1 MGKTVS
7 RIRLQAWA
15 TNRRGT
21 EYTVN
26 LDGVPL
32 GCDGLFSDPA
42 LVIIVGQEAAK
53 VPHGIST
60 LGAMVFLEKDRHRAR
75 SAAAKA
81 LKEYEALQV
90 ERGKGVHFDREEA
103 QKLRALAEYLMR
115 GYVGPHAATVMMI
128 RRKVPR

>member
-1 MGKTVS
+1 VS

-32 GCDGLFSDPA
+32 GCDGLFADPA
-42 LVIIVGQEAAK
+42 LVIIVGQEAAL
-53 VPHGIST
+53 VPHQIRGD
-60 LGAMVFLEKDRHRAR
+60 GAMVFDEWTKKEAR
-75 SAAAKA
+75 SKAAAA
-81 LKEYEALQV
+81 LREYEANQS
-90 ERGKGVHFDREEA
+90 ERDKGVNFSREEA
-103 QKLRALAEYLMR
+103 QKLRALADYCMR
-115 GYVGPHAATVMMI
+115 GYMGPHHATIMMI

>member
-1 MGKTVS
+1 VS
-7 RIRLQAWA
+7 RIRLRAWA

-42 LVIIVGQEAAK
+42 LVIIVGQEVAK
-53 VPHGIST
+53 VPHQT
-60 LGAMVFLEKDRHRAR
+60 REDGAMVFDEWTRKEAR
-75 SAAAKA
+75 SRAEAA
-81 LKEYEALQV
+81 LREYEANQA
-90 ERGKGVHFDREEA
+90 ERDKGVHFTREET
-103 QKLRALAEYLMR
+103 QKLRALADYCMR
-115 GYVGPHAATVMMI
+115 GFMGPHAGTVEMI

>member
-32 GCDGLFSDPA
+32 GCDGLFADPA
-42 LVIIVGQEAAK
+42 LVIFVGQEVAK
-53 VPHGIST
+53 VPHRIAKD
-60 LGAMVFLEKDRHRAR
+60 GAMVFDEWNRKEAR
-75 SAAAKA
+75 SKAEAALRA
-81 LKEYEALQV
+81 YEANQA
-90 ERGKGVHFDREEA
+90 ERDKGIHFDRAEA
-103 QKLRALAEYLMR
+103 RRLRELAEYCAR
-115 GYVGPHAATVMMI
+115 GYMGEHAHTVKMI
-128 RRKVPR
+128 LAKVPR

>member
-1 MGKTVS
+1 MS

-32 GCDGLFSDPA
+32 GCDGLFADPG
-42 LVIIVGQEAAK
+42 LVIIVGQEVAK
-53 VPHGIST
+53 VPHRIAKD
-60 LGAMVFLEKDRHRAR
+60 GAMVFDEWNRKEAR
-75 SAAAKA
+75 SKAEAALRA
-81 LKEYEALQV
+81 YEANQA
-90 ERGKGVHFDREEA
+90 ERDKGIHFDREEA
-103 QKLRALAEYLMR
+103 QKLRSLAEYCMR
-115 GYVGPHAATVMMI
+115 GYMGPHHATIMMI

>member
-1 MGKTVS
+1 MS
-7 RIRLQAWA
+7 RLRLQAWA

-32 GCDGLFSDPA
+32 GCDGLFADPA
-42 LVIIVGQEAAK
+42 LVIILCSAIGGVLHCYRGD
-53 VPHGIST
+53 
-60 LGAMVFLEKDRHRAR
+60 GAMTFDAEDRHRAR
-75 SAAAKA
+75 SAAANA

-90 ERGKGVHFDREEA
+90 ERDKGIHFAREEA
-103 QKLRALAEYLMR
+103 QKLRALAEYCMR
-115 GYVGPHAATVMMI
+115 GFMGPHAGTIEMI

>member
-1 MGKTVS
+1 MS

-32 GCDGLFSDPA
+32 GCDGLFNDPA
-42 LVIIVGQEAAK
+42 LAIIVGQEVAK
-53 VPHGIST
+53 VPHGIAT
-60 LGAMVFLEKDRHRAR
+60 LGAMVFSENDRHRAR

-81 LKEYEALQV
+81 LKEYEELQV
-90 ERGKGVHFDREEA
+90 ERDKGVHFTREEA
-103 QKLRALAEYLMR
+103 QKLRELAEYLMC
-115 GYVGPHAATVMMI
+115 GYVGPHAGTVEMI
-128 RRKVPR
+128 RRMVPQ